1 MVEISRIDHEQY
13 VMQSSIL
20 TALAESNQD
29 TILDNTDLIESLK
42 ISKTKSVEIEAS
54 LQRSEE
60 IEKTIEVKRNEYRP
74 ISIRGSIMY
83 FVIASL
89 SDIDPMYQYSLDYVK
104 KIFNETIMK
113 ILLKIQ
119 E

>member
-1 MVEISRIDHEQY
+1 
-13 VMQSSIL
+13 MQSSIL

-29 TILDNTDLIESLK
+29 TILDNTDLIQSLK
-42 ISKTKSVEIEAS
+42 ISKKKSQEIFES
-54 LQRSEE
+54 LERSEE

-89 SDIDPMYQYSLDYVK
+89 SDADPMYQYSLDYVK